1 MSRRNRMSSM
11 FQAYTDYVTT
21 VNNQVYNNWM
31 MLTKTTQEFVTEV
44 VKQNPYKDAFG
55 VMDAFV
61 KQDSKSKK

>member
-1 MSRRNRMSSM
+1 MSNSM

-31 MLTKTTQEFVTEV
+31 TLTKTTNEFVSEV
-44 VKQNPYKDAFG
+44 IKQNPYKDVFG

-61 KQDSKSKK
+61 KTDNKNKK